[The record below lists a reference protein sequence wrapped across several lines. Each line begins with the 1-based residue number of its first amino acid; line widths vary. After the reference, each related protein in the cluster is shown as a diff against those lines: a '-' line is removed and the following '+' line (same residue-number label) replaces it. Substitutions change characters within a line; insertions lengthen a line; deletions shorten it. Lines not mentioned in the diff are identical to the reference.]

1 MRHWFLIFLLA
12 CLVPGLRLRPERSD
26 FVASIREGDAHAALK
41 EYSFAARAYRRAAT
55 LRPDSSTPLLRLG
68 ETYLAQAW
76 YDRAQAAL
84 LVAHRKGGW
93 TPALRQQMGQVY
105 LGMGLETEAVAQ
117 WEAALTEEPHQA
129 EARLQL
135 GWADLRREAWDDARA
150 AFEAVLAQWDD
161 SHRRHWQVAHYG
173 LGLLLAPEEPS
184 GALHH
189 LQMAAGG
196 ADGAIADK
204 AIALGAALERAS
216 SSADPAH
223 AAALLGE
230 GYVRVEAWPL
240 ARRTLAQAVAAEP
253 EYVEALA
260 YLGHSLDYLGHPAEA
275 ERRLQ
280 RAVQLAPTTT
290 LPRYLLGLYY
300 RRHGRP
306 RQAAFQFRQALK
318 LDPYDAA
325 LYAELGETWLAEQNY
340 IDAEI
345 AFRAAAE
352 LAPGHVGFQLL
363 LARFYVDSL
372 IKVRTYGL
380 SAAREAAWLD
390 PHDAE
395 TFDVLG
401 WAYYLVGY
409 LDEAEHT
416 LSRAVTLDPDLAR
429 ARYHLAVVQ
438 RQRGQ
443 LAEAD
448 YQFWRAVDLDQRGY
462 YRSQAM
468 QALGLPAE

>member
-1 MRHWFLIFLLA
+1 MRHWLLILLLA
-12 CLVPGLRLRPERSD
+12 CLAPVLRLQPERSD
-26 FVASIREGDAHAALK
+26 FVASIREGDAHAGLK

-55 LRPDSSTPLLRLG
+55 LRPDSSVPLLRLG
-68 ETYLAQAW
+68 EVFLAQAW

-84 LVAHRKGGW
+84 LAAHHKGGW
-93 TPALRQQMGQVY
+93 TPGLRQQMAQVY
-105 LGMGLETEAVAQ
+105 LGLGLEAEAIAQ
-117 WEAALTEEPHQA
+117 WEAALAEEPYLA

-135 GWADLRREAWDDARA
+135 GWAYLRCEMWEEARV
-150 AFEAVLAQWDD
+150 AFEAIPVRWDAP
-161 SHRRHWQVAHYG
+161 HRRRWQAAHYG
-173 LGLLLAPEEPS
+173 LGLLSASEDPS

-189 LQMAAGG
+189 LQIAAGG
-196 ADGAIADK
+196 ADRGIADK
-204 AIALGAALERAS
+204 AIVLGAALEQAS
-216 SSADPAH
+216 SITDPAH

-230 GYVRVEAWPL
+230 GYVRVEAWSL
-240 ARRTLAQAVAAEP
+240 ARRALAQAVAAEP
-253 EYVEALA
+253 EYVEAMA
-260 YLGHSLDYLGHPAEA
+260 YLGHSLDHLGHPAEA
-275 ERRLQ
+275 ERHLQ

-290 LPRYLLGLYY
+290 LPRFLLGLYY

-306 RQAAFQFRQALK
+306 RQAEFQFRQALK

-325 LYAELGETWLAEQNY
+325 LYAELGKTWRAEQNY
-340 IDAEI
+340 IDAEN

-352 LAPGHVGFQLL
+352 LAPDHAGFQLL

-380 SAAREAAWLD
+380 SAAREAAWLEPD
-390 PHDAE
+390 DAE
-395 TFDVLG
+395 VFDVLG
-401 WAYYLVGY
+401 WAYCLVGY

-416 LSRAVTLDPDLAR
+416 LSRAVALDPDLAS
-429 ARYHLAVVQ
+429 AHYHLAVVQ

-443 LAEAD
+443 PAEAD
-448 YQFWRAVDLDQRGY
+448 YQFWRAVDLDRTGH